1 MKNSLPYFFFSFF
14 FLTTLSLKGQMESF
28 PCKNSNPELKTL
40 FKSQTIKSLNVHEC
54 YGPGLGNL
62 SSSFLMPSGPAP
74 KIIEDPEGG
83 PPNDDAY
90 VNWTCTYTVG
100 KITDND
106 PKTAW
111 VEGVKGYG
119 TGEVIIVPCLDL
131 TNPVKIWAG
140 YGKSEAVYTTNS
152 RPRKVRV
159 VIIQA
164 QPDSPSQYGTNYANL
179 KVVSEKTTELS
190 DKNGYQVLPVPAF
203 KPESFFSTVFNS
215 KMEYLYLLGLE
226 IVDVYPGT
234 KYDDTCISEI
244 ANE

>member
-28 PCKNSNPELKTL
+28 PCKNSNPELKNL
-40 FKSQTIKSLNVHEC
+40 FKGQIIKSLNVHEC

-74 KIIEDPEGG
+74 KIIEDTEGG

-131 TNPVKIWAG
+131 TKPVKIWAG
-140 YGKSEAVYTTNS
+140 YGKSEAVYSTNS
-152 RPRKVRV
+152 RPKKVRGP
-159 VIIQA
+159 QLFRLSLTTL
-164 QPDSPSQYGTNYANL
+164 PCLSNSFTL
-179 KVVSEKTTELS
+179 KVSLVSSSPELFFKAKAMVNPGLVPDRNGS
-190 DKNGYQVLPVPAF
+190 DNLNSRPLN
-203 KPESFFSTVFNS
+203 FSNVTGGFT
-215 KMEYLYLLGLE
+215 KEYLL
-226 IVDVYPGT
+226 
-234 KYDDTCISEI
+234 
-244 ANE
+244 